1 MRSLAQTITAA
12 VIVSLTDD
20 PSSLSAPQ
28 VPTTVKTLQERNCYL
43 QTAIKALHFHSVQEQ
58 SALKEENRQLAVNI
72 ATSDAELLQANA
84 LLKDATNKCEK
95 LEGDLA
101 SERFSAATLRAEHD
115 DLVEKVNEL
124 SADKARL
131 EEALA
136 SSDTL
141 INDLKDKCNG
151 LESDLAAISSQQN
164 ALVPLSHFSDDRSV
178 DVSDRT
184 RDDLRLGQATE
195 VMLSKMNDTLSNL
208 PDGSAMSFLHVTKGP
223 SK

>member
-1 MRSLAQTITAA
+1 M
-12 VIVSLTDD
+12 
-20 PSSLSAPQ
+20 
-28 VPTTVKTLQERNCYL
+28 
-43 QTAIKALHFHSVQEQ
+43 
-58 SALKEENRQLAVNI
+58 KEENRQLAVNI

-136 SSDTL
+136 SSGTL

-151 LESDLAAISSQQN
+151 LESDLAANSSQQN